1 MRIPDRRFVT
11 STFILGVGMLV
22 AQVISF
28 GISPVLTR
36 LYVPEGFGTLAVFM
50 SVVNIIGVV
59 ATGRYEL
66 AVMLPADDEEAINI
80 VQLSIFTLMLT
91 TLLMWGILFMGV
103 KVIPF
108 VRRWQLPNAV
118 IHLMPAGI
126 FSLGVYNTYSYMILR
141 KKYIKQLSIS
151 HVVRSSVTAATQ
163 TVGGLCRFVIG
174 LPIGVAIGYF
184 VAALYLR
191 RLINPRIGFKMKLHD
206 IKRLAKRYRKFPTY
220 STASILLNTVA
231 RESPSILLAYL
242 WGTQVAGFYYLGQRV
257 IGMPLTLACSTIG
270 RIFLQRAAEEQRTTG
285 TATRSLRETL
295 RFVGLLSVIPFPLL
309 MIFAPRFFA
318 VVFGTEWYTA
328 GIFARVLVPLWWIRF
343 IVVPITTVFE
353 IFQRQEMTTVW
364 NLCLCI
370 TTFGCFLLG
379 KYFCQDTVWVLGLFA
394 GVQTLLYIGLLV
406 MALRVARCQT

>member
-11 STFILGVGMLV
+11 SAFILGVGMLV

-36 LYVPEGFGTLAVFM
+36 LYVPQGFGILAVFM
-50 SVVNIIGVV
+50 SVVNIIGVI

-66 AVMLPADDEEAINI
+66 AVMLPADDEEATNI

-91 TLLMWGILFMGV
+91 TLFIWGVLFIGV
-103 KVIPF
+103 KTLPF
-108 VRRWQLPNAV
+108 IRRWQFPNAM
-118 IHLMPAGI
+118 IHLIPVGI
-126 FSLGVYNTYSYMILR
+126 FSLGVYNTYSYMTLR
-141 KKYIKQLSIS
+141 RKYIKQLSIS
-151 HVVRSSVTAATQ
+151 HVVRSSMTAATQ
-163 TVGGLCRFVIG
+163 TVGGLCRFVMG

-184 VAALYLR
+184 IATLYLR
-191 RLINPRIGFKMKLHD
+191 RSINPHMRFKIKLHNM
-206 IKRLAKRYRKFPTY
+206 KGLAKRYRKFPTY

-242 WGTQVAGFYYLGQRV
+242 WGAQVAGFYYLGQRV
-257 IGMPLTLACSTIG
+257 IGMPLTLACSTVG
-270 RIFLQRAAEEQRTTG
+270 RIFLQRAAEERRTSG
-285 TATRSLRETL
+285 AATRSLRETL

-309 MIFAPRFFA
+309 MIFAPRFFV

-343 IVVPITTVFE
+343 IVVPVTTVFE
-353 IFQRQEMTTVW
+353 VFQRQEITTVW
-364 NLCLCI
+364 NLGLCI

-379 KYFCQDTVWVLGLFA
+379 KYFFQNNVWTLGLFA
-394 GVQTLLYIGLLV
+394 GVQTLLYTGLLV
-406 MALRVARCQT
+406 MALRVARC